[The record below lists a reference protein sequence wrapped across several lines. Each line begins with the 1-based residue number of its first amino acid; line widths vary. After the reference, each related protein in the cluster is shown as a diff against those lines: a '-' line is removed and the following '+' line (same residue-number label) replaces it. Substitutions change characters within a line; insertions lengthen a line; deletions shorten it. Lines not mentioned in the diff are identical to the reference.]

1 MSRQKSSAGPVG
13 QVWVIDRI
21 EGQIASIEVDGGEI
35 RNIPTEMLPSK
46 VQEGDVFRVQCE
58 RQRDQAVITIIVDEG
73 EKRRRLEA
81 SRKQME
87 RGNDHTTGDISL

>member
-1 MSRQKSSAGPVG
+1 MSRQKSSAGSVG
-13 QVWVIDRI
+13 QIWVIDRI

-35 RNIPTEMLPSK
+35 RNIPTEMLPSE
-46 VQEGDVFRVQCE
+46 VREGDVFRVQCE
-58 RQRDQAVITIIVDEG
+58 RQRDRAVITIIVDAG

-87 RGNDHTTGDISL
+87 RGSDHTSGDISL